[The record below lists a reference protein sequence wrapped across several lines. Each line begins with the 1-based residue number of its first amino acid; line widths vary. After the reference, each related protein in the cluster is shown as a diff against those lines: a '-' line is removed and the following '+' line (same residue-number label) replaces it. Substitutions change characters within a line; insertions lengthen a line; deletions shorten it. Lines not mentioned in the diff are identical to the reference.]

1 MKNLIFYLLPLLF
14 SNTLLSQQNYNFT
27 QLTQNYT
34 ELSGLTL
41 FQNGYVW
48 NNQGLN
54 WNFQLPFS
62 FNIAGT
68 NYSVFSYDGSVIELF
83 ATNGTSAQ
91 LYAHGIYINDK
102 STTNSGTSISP
113 VGYKTEGTS
122 GNRIVKIQFKN
133 VGSAT
138 EYAFLNTRTI
148 TMNFQ
153 IWLYEGTNVIEY
165 HIGSNNVNTYLADVN
180 ELIMFGLSREQGNSF
195 ISVLY
200 SSHSNPLYGE
210 YINPDEIDLDNYG
223 MKSYP
228 VANTVY
234 RFTPSTSASNTKFI
248 QQGFTIYP
256 NPVTDELLIGANEL
270 AIHQIESI
278 EIFDLTGKRLSM
290 VENNFSQINVGHLV
304 KGSYIL
310 KIKSIEGTQV
320 SKFIKK

>member
-1 MKNLIFYLLPLLF
+1 MKIICSFFLVIIGYFAYA
-14 SNTLLSQQNYNFT
+14 QQNYTFT

-34 ELSGLTL
+34 ELSGVSL
-41 FQNGYVW
+41 FQNGQVW

-62 FNIAGT
+62 FTIAGT

-133 VGSAT
+133 VGSAS
-138 EYAFLNTRTI
+138 EYAFLNTRNI

-165 HIGSNNVNTYLADVN
+165 HIGSNNVNTYLANLN

-200 SSHSNPLYGE
+200 GSHSTPSYGE
-210 YINPDEIDLDNYG
+210 YTNPNQIGLNNYG
-223 MKSYP
+223 MSSYP
-228 VANTVY
+228 VVNTVY

-256 NPVTDELLIGANEL
+256 NPVTDVLCIETNEL
-270 AIHQIESI
+270 AIKLIESV
-278 EIFDLTGKRLSM
+278 EILDITGKRLSM
-290 VENNFSQINVGHLV
+290 VENNFTQINVDHLALGTYV
-304 KGSYIL
+304 L
-310 KIKSIEGTQV
+310 KITTTQGTQV